1 MKEMDWNTIGFL
13 EKHLNLPG
21 ELKQEAKKLSISAL
35 SWDSAHFNAGMH
47 KLNFVPENSSPAEL
61 SSILPTKRSKDEK
74 LHCFAEVPSE
84 ANGAIQI
91 LIKTGFTLVE
101 SRMTYFHLLEN
112 LNSPENPTRAAVEAD
127 IPWLRKT
134 ASGAVNPNDRY
145 HNDAFFSPEAA
156 DRYLETYIENCI
168 RGFAETVFVPDLEK
182 PPHSFAALSRLHL
195 ESTEEIQPLYRIPL
209 TACLPENKGWH
220 YHLCLAALR
229 YAKQKNAAA
238 LVMTTQT
245 SNRAV
250 IHNCEKLGFRIGS
263 SFHIFAKEL

>member
-1 MKEMDWNTIGFL
+1 MKENYWNTIGFL
-13 EKHLNLPG
+13 DKYLKLPF
-21 ELKQEAKKLSISAL
+21 ELKQEANDLIISLL
-35 SWDSAHFNAGMH
+35 SWDSAHFNAGMY

-61 SSILPTKRSKDEK
+61 SSILPTKRSKHEK

-112 LNSPENPTRAAVEAD
+112 LNTPEKPTRAAVEED

-145 HNDAFFSPEAA
+145 HNDAFFLPEAA
-156 DRYLETYIENCI
+156 DRYLETYIEYCI
-168 RGFAETVFVPDLEK
+168 RGFAETVFVPNLEK
-182 PPHSFAALSRLHL
+182 PPHSFAALSRIHL
-195 ESTEEIQPLYRIPL
+195 ENTEEIQPLYRIPL
-209 TACLPENKGWH
+209 TACQPENKGWH
-220 YHLCLAALR
+220 YHLCLAALH
-229 YAKQKNAAA
+229 YAKNKNAAA

-250 IHNCEKLGFRIGS
+250 IHNCEKLGFRFGS
-263 SFHIFAKEL
+263 SFHIFAKQL